1 MKEINIP
8 DATNEP
14 GAYRDTLVTLLGER
28 DPIEVLS
35 STHANIV
42 RATSGLSLE
51 TLQMPPR
58 DGEWSAQE
66 LTGHLLDAEMAY
78 AFRWRLTLTE
88 ERAHYPAYNEKI
100 WASLPK
106 PPFPSLLEAFGVLRN
121 INLFLLQS
129 LPASWQRVGIHAEQG
144 PETVELTMRKLAGH
158 DLAHLNQLER
168 TLAAVS
174 APIGERDV

>member
-14 GAYRDTLVTLLGER
+14 GAYRDTLVTLSGER

-35 STHANIV
+35 STHANIA

-51 TLQMPPR
+51 TLQMPSR
-58 DGEWSAQE
+58 AGEWSAQE
-66 LTGHLLDAEMAY
+66 LIGHLLDAEMAY
-78 AFRWRLTLTE
+78 AFRLRLTLTE
-88 ERAHYPAYNEKI
+88 EQPHYPAFNEKS

-106 PPFPSLLEAFGVLRN
+106 PQFPALLEAFGALRN

-168 TLAAVS
+168 TLAAVTAS
-174 APIGERDV
+174 TGEKSV

>member
-1 MKEINIP
+1 MKEIIIP

-14 GAYRDTLVTLLGER
+14 GAYRDALITLLGER

-35 STHANIV
+35 STHTTIV

-51 TLQMPPR
+51 ILRTPPR
-58 DGEWSAQE
+58 VGEWSTQE
-66 LTGHLLDAEMAY
+66 LIGHLLDAEMAY

-88 ERAHYPAYNEKI
+88 EQPHYPAYNEKS

-106 PPFPSLLEAFGVLRN
+106 PPFPSVLEAFGVLCN
-121 INLFLLQS
+121 MNLFLLQS

-168 TLAAVS
+168 TLATVAAS
-174 APIGERDV
+174 TDERSV

>member
-1 MKEINIP
+1 MKEIIIP

-14 GAYRDTLVTLLGER
+14 GAYRDALVTLLGER

-35 STHANIV
+35 TTHANIV

-51 TLQMPPR
+51 TLRTPPR
-58 DGEWSAQE
+58 EDEWSAQE
-66 LTGHLLDAEMAY
+66 LIGHLLDAEMAY
-78 AFRWRLTLTE
+78 AFRWRLALTE
-88 ERAHYPAYNEKI
+88 EQARYPAYNEKI

-158 DLAHLNQLER
+158 DLAHLNQLEH
-168 TLAAVS
+168 TLAAVAAS
-174 APIGERDV
+174 TG